1 MKFDYLHI
9 VFPDDDTLSVQ
20 GTTIVNGKNRLQEF
34 PLSLYQPDC
43 ILLCFVLREVK
54 KKLNG
59 QRSDLLRKR
68 SSVFIDIFQLINL
81 VHILLNVSSKSLE
94 NANYMHEKF
103 RRVCKRKA
111 ENQRYLQL
119 MYYRSSIIVNALN
132 NLFCRKLYNNEIA
145 QLLPG
150 AFSNLPKLRDL

>member
-1 MKFDYLHI
+1 MIICISF
-9 VFPDDDTLSVQ
+9 FPYDDTLSVR

-43 ILLCFVLREVK
+43 ILLCFLLREVK
-54 KKLNG
+54 KKNLTDNEVTYYEI
-59 QRSDLLRKR
+59 R
-68 SSVFIDIFQLINL
+68 SSVFIDIFRLINL

-94 NANYMHEKF
+94 NANYTHEKF

-119 MYYRSSIIVNALN
+119 MYYRSSIIVNQALN
-132 NLFCRKLYNNEIA
+132 NLLCRKLYNNEIA
-145 QLLPG
+145 QLMLG
-150 AFSNLPKLRDL
+150 AFPNLPKLTNL